1 MNESFKHNTKDK
13 TFTKAWWWHVSAK
26 PSDGTEAN
34 YHWEKTFFTYTSQKE
49 GSSTPTKG
57 HMMKHQSGQETEA
70 GVRGKHG
77 PEPLLC
83 FPWKKQGRQENSLA
97 MANVNKVS
105 GL

>member
-1 MNESFKHNTKDK
+1 
-13 TFTKAWWWHVSAK
+13 
-26 PSDGTEAN
+26 
-34 YHWEKTFFTYTSQKE
+34 
-49 GSSTPTKG
+49 
-57 HMMKHQSGQETEA
+57 MMKHQSGQETEA

>member
-1 MNESFKHNTKDK
+1 MAQRPIT
-13 TFTKAWWWHVSAK
+13 
-26 PSDGTEAN
+26 TERRLALLTLP
-34 YHWEKTFFTYTSQKE
+34 KLE
-49 GSSTPTKG
+49 GSSIPTKG
-57 HMMKHQSGQETEA
+57 HMMKQQSGQETETK
-70 GVRGKHG
+70 VRGKHG